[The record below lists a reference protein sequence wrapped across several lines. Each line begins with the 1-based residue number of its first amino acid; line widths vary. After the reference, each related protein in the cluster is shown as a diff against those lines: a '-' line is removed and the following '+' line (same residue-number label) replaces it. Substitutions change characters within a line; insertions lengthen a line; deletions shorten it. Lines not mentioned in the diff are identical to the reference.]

1 MLKSASEKRTLPP
14 KPAAYSTL
22 RPGTEAA
29 AGVIVINAPEAE
41 YVFPPTVT
49 LTLSGS
55 CTAEPVTPPALV
67 SSSRLDEEEPAF
79 SAVVTGLSAS
89 SPRNAATPSR
99 YACHV
104 MTAPPPRYS
113 LHSPSVSLR
122 L

>member
-1 MLKSASEKRTLPP
+1 MKHNTSSLFKLLLTLALIV
-14 KPAAYSTL
+14 AAL
-22 RPGTEAA
+22 LPQRAEAA
-29 AGVIVINAPEAE
+29 SSSLSGDSTVQAGS
-41 YVFPPTVT
+41 TVT